1 MECSIAETYR
11 LDLLLAFPLLPHP
24 LPSRRPPRRK
34 QQNVRFIIFPP
45 LPPLLF
51 HLLQSDLPTISL
63 LSKIFAQE
71 EVALL
76 SILHPGGPGDEGIFG
91 GISGGGGM
99 GCGGGSGRVSRGGG
113 E

>member
-1 MECSIAETYR
+1 MRQTYL
-11 LDLLLAFPLLPHP
+11 LDLLLAPPLLPHP

-34 QQNVRFIIFPP
+34 HRNVRFIMFPP
-45 LPPLLF
+45 LSPLLF
-51 HLLQSDLPTISL
+51 HVLRGDLPTISL

-76 SILHPGGPGDEGIFG
+76 SIVHPGGPGEEDIFG

-113 E
+113 G